1 MSKKWSDKEDSKL
14 IDEIKRK
21 VDIQEIATAHNR
33 SVNALNIR
41 MTKIF
46 TTQVINNELDK
57 DFSNAIS
64 HYTVK
69 RQRKP
74 YEYKEASEAFTEKVI
89 SLNKKVERLELVL
102 DMILDKMLE
111 NDENRG
117 FLVENEKEKE
127 NEEEE
132 K

>member
-14 IDEIKRK
+14 ISEIKK
-21 VDIQEIATAHNR
+21 KTDIQEIAAAHNR

-57 DFSNAIS
+57 DFSDAIS
-64 HYTVK
+64 HYTIK

-74 YEYKEASEAFTEKVI
+74 YEYKEASDAFNEKFMTM
-89 SLNKKVERLELVL
+89 SKKIEKLESVL
-102 DMILDKMLE
+102 GMILDNMLE
-111 NDENRG
+111 MEERRCEISGVGGLD
-117 FLVENEKEKE
+117 VEGSER
-127 NEEEE
+127 
-132 K
+132 